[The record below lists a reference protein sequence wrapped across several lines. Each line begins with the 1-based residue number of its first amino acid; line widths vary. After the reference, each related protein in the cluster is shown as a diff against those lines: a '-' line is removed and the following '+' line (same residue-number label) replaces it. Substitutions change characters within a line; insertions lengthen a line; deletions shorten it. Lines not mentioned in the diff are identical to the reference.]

1 MAANGA
7 IFIGWN
13 RPVPGKEQQAM
24 KLWQDSMEYFEKLRT
39 EGRIESFDPVLLTA
53 HGGNLNGFVF
63 IKGDQQEL
71 DKVRREDSFVE
82 NVIKG
87 GIYLQDYGVVQGF
100 VGDGLANVFG
110 KWSKAIGA

>member
-39 EGRIESFDPVLLTA
+39 EGCIESFDPVLLTA

-71 DKVRREDSFVE
+71 DKVRRD
-82 NVIKG
+82 
-87 GIYLQDYGVVQGF
+87 
-100 VGDGLANVFG
+100 
-110 KWSKAIGA
+110 